1 MSNHTTLCANVMCA
15 NSGKMNNLKLET
27 KVTTNDGTLANDT
40 PLLSLMDTSDVAV
53 YGPILQLQKN
63 PVGSDDTG
71 ATGMDEDDQCG
82 TIKFV
87 GNNASA
93 TAANRGQ
100 ITYGS
105 MTVIAN
111 EVSDGTEAGTM
122 TFSVAENDGTLTA
135 GLTLTGSASTDGLV
149 HTTIS
154 GGHPTLGNRYNL
166 IADAADDT
174 TITSLVSGYEYYYGT
189 TTGAIGADDGNNAMT
204 FKLPT
209 PTAAGEYIKI
219 TNTCAAVHAK
229 PLGFVTNT
237 PATETITYVA
247 LDNGV
252 FIESATTATGNP
264 DAANVF
270 VKLNASHGKIGD
282 TYEFVSTSTS
292 SWIATINGRNGLIAA
307 GDINPASGH
316 SGGYVT

>member
-1 MSNHTTLCANVMCA
+1 MSANTTLCANVMCA
-15 NSGKMNNLKLET
+15 NKGKMNNLQLET
-27 KVTTNDGTLANDT
+27 KVTTNDGTLANDS
-40 PLLSLMDTSDVAV
+40 PLLKLMDTSDTAV
-53 YGPILQLQKN
+53 FGPILQLQKN
-63 PVGSDDTG
+63 PVDADDLST
-71 ATGMDEDDQCG
+71 TGMDELDQCG

-87 GNNASA
+87 GNNATA

-105 MTVIAN
+105 ITVIAN

-122 TFSVAENDGTLTA
+122 TLAVAENDGFVTA

-166 IADAADDT
+166 IADAGDDT

-189 TTGAIGADDGNNAMT
+189 DTGALGASDGDNAMT

-209 PTAAGEYIKI
+209 PVAAGEYIKI
-219 TNTCAAVHAK
+219 TNTCAAAHAK
-229 PLGFVTNT
+229 ILGFVTNT
-237 PATETITYVA
+237 PATESITYIA

-252 FIESATTATGNP
+252 FIESASTATGT
-264 DAANVF
+264 AGTQNVF
-270 VKLNASHGKIGD
+270 VKLNASHGQIGD
-282 TYEFVSTSTS
+282 TYEFVSTSTTT
-292 SWIATINGRNGLIAA
+292 WVATINGRNGLIAS
-307 GDINPASGH
+307 GDINPAAGNV
-316 SGGYVT
+316 GGYVS